1 MTISATCPKG
11 HSLTLEEKLAGK
23 KIRCPRCQTV
33 FEVPRGDDEWED
45 EEDEAVSEKPMR
57 RSRRRDDDDD
67 DEDDRPRA
75 AARRRDDDDED
86 DDRPPKKARAPVRDY
101 DDDDDDDDDEEE
113 MDDKTRRKLERQ
125 LKKKQLK
132 LVDVGLLLHY
142 IKLMIYIIGII
153 LGITMAILLAI
164 AGAQMAE
171 ALEGGVKAGEAE
183 AGGIRGFVVFGTVT
197 IMALVAFLL
206 FLFISQIAPLLGI
219 VGSFLICWIPKKSQC
234 RGTIITSLTFDLV
247 SLVAGL
253 LGMLAGFGVFG
264 MEQHKVDNMQLYLQM
279 IAYFCTVSAWLT
291 FLTFLRGL
299 GQYLGEP
306 GVGNEALNLIAK
318 LVVMVIT
325 LVIDFILIIAF
336 GRLFVGLVLAI
347 IIAIGSSIIWLI
359 IFVFV
364 FYLRQLKLLSAMRR
378 AVQNKM

>member
-11 HSLTLEEKLAGK
+11 HTLTLEEKLAGK

-33 FEVPRGDDEWED
+33 FEVPRDNGDEWED
-45 EEDEAVSEKPMR
+45 DEEEAVSEKPIR
-57 RSRRRDDDDD
+57 RSRRREDDDEDDEDDRPRARARRRDDDDD
-67 DEDDRPRA
+67 DDDDRPR
-75 AARRRDDDDED
+75 
-86 DDRPPKKARAPVRDY
+86 KKAPVRY
-101 DDDDDDDDDEEE
+101 YDDDDDDEEE

-153 LGITMAILLAI
+153 LGITMAILLAV

-171 ALEGGVKAGEAE
+171 ALEAGAKGAEAE
-183 AGGIRGFVVFGTVT
+183 AGGVQGFVVFGTVT
-197 IMALVAFLL
+197 VMALVSFLL
-206 FLFISQIAPLLGI
+206 ILVMSQIAPLLGI
-219 VGSFLICWIPKKSQC
+219 VGSFLCCWIPKKSEC

-247 SLVAGL
+247 SMITGL
-253 LGMLAGFGVFG
+253 LGMLAGLGVFG
-264 MEQHKVDNMQLYLQM
+264 MERHKVENMQLYLQM
-279 IAYFCTVSAWLT
+279 ITWFCTISAWLT

-299 GQYLGEP
+299 GKYLGEP
-306 GVGNEALNLIAK
+306 GVGNEALNLIAR

-336 GRLFVGLVLAI
+336 GRLFVGLILAI
-347 IIAIGSSIIWLI
+347 IIAIGSAIIWFI

-364 FYLRQLKLLSAMRR
+364 FFLRQLKLLSAMRR
-378 AVQNKM
+378 AVQNRL